1 MLNQSFTVLRGFLT
15 HLTVRFF
22 YIVKLCVLPCFTL
35 LHITPVS
42 SHGQTQEESNYTSG
56 LSPFEQAEL
65 LRLIDLDI
73 RNLSKIPIQ
82 GVLGYDQEYWRN
94 PASVHVIR
102 PEDITLN
109 GYFNSVEAL
118 RGVPGMHVTRG
129 LAYDNFASMR
139 NFSGFSTQKFLGKI
153 GGREVSQLM
162 LGSANYSVDDYP
174 IAVIDRIEVIR
185 GPGASIWGTNAV
197 NGVINLVTKHSG
209 DTQGDSFRMVM
220 QDNGTFLGDYV
231 HGGQF
236 SEDSFY
242 RVWARSQEYAEGTLD
257 SGLPA
262 RDDGYLRKAG
272 FRIDKELDSD
282 LNFYLGGGFATRRL
296 EHVLDLSNR
305 LLHDPRKFVSDL
317 ATLQAGAPPGLAPAV
332 QQFVA
337 QLSLP
342 AVVPPIPLSVSQQL
356 GALLSAS
363 PQLAQLNLALNG
375 LSLPTLT
382 YDLPLPPSYPSG
394 AWATV
399 ANGTA
404 DFPSLSSIPLL
415 SGMNATRF
423 QRYGE
428 MTNDSAHLISKI
440 DGITDFDMEW
450 SLTGSFDYSDIHMG
464 HLGFEWEQ
472 TQGQLSFDAN
482 LPLGDRH
489 RISYGLSAQH
499 TNLNVRSEI
508 MEVFQFPGEPLKP
521 ILAYDQ
527 SFTDFE
533 RFNAYA
539 QDSISLTDETLLSIG
554 AKVEENDLAG
564 FGFQPGVRAS
574 WMANDQNVLWFG
586 YSKAH
591 RQPSLRERYTDLTPT
606 WVWNSTSSKWE
617 SRSYQGDPSL
627 DREEMDAYEIGWRLR
642 PNKDLLFEFSTY
654 HYDTKNAVRTAST
667 SSVNA
672 YEAKN
677 AEAYGGELSV
687 DWRVSEIWR
696 LRGGYSQ
703 ARGKVEGIRVYDF
716 PENTA
721 SLSSHFRYSD
731 EITLVQNLFYAGK
744 TEIPSDYNPITI
756 PSHLRL
762 DLGIVWEPKEGW
774 EIGLFGRDLLEP
786 YHVETMYP
794 GVDVEP
800 ARVERTFLI
809 SVTKDF

>member
-1 MLNQSFTVLRGFLT
+1 MNQSFTVLRGFLT
-15 HLTVRFF
+15 HLVVRSF
-22 YIVKLCVLPCFTL
+22 YILRLCILPCFTFL
-35 LHITPVS
+35 LIASASP
-42 SHGQTQEESNYTSG
+42 HGQAQEESNYTSG

-102 PEDITLN
+102 PEDVTLN

-129 LAYDNFASMR
+129 LSYDNFASMR

-220 QDNGTFLGDYV
+220 QDNGTFMGDYV
-231 HGGQF
+231 HGGQV

-305 LLHDPRKFVSDL
+305 LLHDPGKFVSDL

-356 GALLSAS
+356 GVALSAS
-363 PQLAQLNLALNG
+363 PELTALNAA
-375 LSLPTLT
+375 LPVPLRLA
-382 YDLPLPPSYPSG
+382 YDLPLPASYPGLS
-394 AWATV
+394 WAAVADGTV
-399 ANGTA
+399 GY
-404 DFPSLSSIPLL
+404 PSLSSIPLL

-450 SLTGSFDYSDIHMG
+450 SLTGSFDYSEIYMG

-482 LPLGDRH
+482 LPLGERH

-508 MEVFQFPGEPLKP
+508 LEVFQFPGEPLKP

-527 SFTDFE
+527 SFIDFE

-574 WMANDQNVLWFG
+574 WMANDQNVLWLG

-654 HYDTKNAVRTAST
+654 HYDTKNAVRTASA

-703 ARGKVEGIRVYDF
+703 AIGKVEGIRVYDF

-744 TEIPSDYNPITI
+744 TDIPSDYNPISI

-809 SVTKDF
+809 SITKDF

>member
-1 MLNQSFTVLRGFLT
+1 MNQSFTVLRGFLT
-15 HLTVRFF
+15 HLVVGFF
-22 YIVKLCVLPCFTL
+22 YIVRLCILPCFTL

-272 FRIDKELDSD
+272 FRIDKELGSD
-282 LNFYLGGGFATRRL
+282 LNLYVAGGVATRRL
-296 EHVLDLSNR
+296 EHVLDLTSR
-305 LLHDPRKFVSDL
+305 LLVNNEQPIIV
-317 ATLQAGAPPGLAPAV
+317 PG
-332 QQFVA
+332 
-337 QLSLP
+337 
-342 AVVPPIPLSVSQQL
+342 QL
-356 GALLSAS
+356 GLLPIHTAKGIDDFLFAS
-363 PQLAQLNLALNG
+363 PVLTDG
-375 LSLPTLT
+375 LTPNPYQGTNPFNLPTPLIPAT
-382 YDLPLPPSYPSG
+382 WQTSGVSGETVSALGLPRYEK
-394 AWATV
+394 
-399 ANGTA
+399 
-404 DFPSLSSIPLL
+404 
-415 SGMNATRF
+415 
-423 QRYGE
+423 YGE
-428 MTNDSAHLISKI
+428 MTNNSGHLITKVE
-440 DGITDFDMEW
+440 GITDGDLEW
-450 SLTGSFDYSDIHMG
+450 SLSGFVDKTDINMG
-464 HLGFEWEQ
+464 HLGFEWQQ
-472 TQGQLSFDAN
+472 TQYDLSFDAN
-482 LPLGDRH
+482 RPVDDAH
-489 RISYGLSAQH
+489 RLSFGASAQR
-499 TNLNVRSEI
+499 TDLDVVTRVI
-508 MEVFQFPGEPLKP
+508 GPFQFSALTNPLDPFSGSDQIP
-521 ILAYDQ
+521 ILDYDQ
-527 SFTDFE
+527 GFTSFN
-533 RFNAYA
+533 RFNAYL
-539 QDSISLTDETLLSIG
+539 QDSITLSEDLLLSIG
-554 AKVEENDLAG
+554 AKFEENDLAG
-564 FGFQPGVRAS
+564 FGFQPGIRWS
-574 WMANDQNVLWFG
+574 WMPNELNVLWAG

-591 RQPSLRERYTDLTPT
+591 RQPSLRERYTNLTPYKVWSPVLGD
-606 WVWNSTSSKWE
+606 WVNK
-617 SRSYQGDPSL
+617 SYAGDETL
-627 DREEMDAYEIGWRLR
+627 DREEMDAYEFGWRVR
-642 PNKDLLFEFSTY
+642 PNKDILVELSTY
-654 HYDTKNAVRTAST
+654 YYDTKNAVRTASVG
-667 SSVNA
+667 SVNA

-677 AEAYGGELSV
+677 AEAYGGELSI
-687 DWRVSEIWR
+687 DWRVSDLWR

-703 ARGKVEGIRVYDF
+703 ARGKVEGVRVNDF

-744 TEIPSDYNPITI
+744 TDIPSDYNPISI

-809 SVTKDF
+809 SITKDF